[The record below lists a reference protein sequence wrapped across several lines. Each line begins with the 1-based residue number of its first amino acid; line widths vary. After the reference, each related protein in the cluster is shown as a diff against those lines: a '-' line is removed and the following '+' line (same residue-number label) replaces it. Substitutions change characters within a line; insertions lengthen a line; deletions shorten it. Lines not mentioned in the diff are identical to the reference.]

1 MILLLNN
8 LGIIL
13 WSILIGL
20 NFLAFLY
27 NIPDF
32 SLSDIVFY
40 VTDGKDVNLHGHVSV
55 DKDAGKAIGQG
66 LQTIGSQIGLDATM
80 VGIATAI
87 SKAVV
92 KNGMPPLQKAGIIV
106 GTSVIGGLAQS
117 RISTMNRNT
126 INSTSILNN
135 ETSSNVNKFLDD
147 SLVSPLQDL
156 LFNLEMMNYVY
167 LSLIYILIIQL
178 VFKLHFKDT
187 INLNFLNMLS
197 SNTKIKLEYFLNKI
211 VKLNKQISVI
221 WIWIGLVVIMFAS
234 SLDAYTLHNLC
245 INIDSYINI
254 HNSLFSN
261 INDNIIYIENKSILD
276 ILLNLKIINYMS
288 IISIFSLMGLV
299 ILKFHSNKN
308 INNLYIWLILIAL
321 LSSLAFSAY
330 TYNDLYTNIDNYV
343 NIYLNIRNK

>member
-197 SNTKIKLEYFLNKI
+197 SNTKITLEYFLNKI

-254 HNSLFSN
+254 HNSLFYN